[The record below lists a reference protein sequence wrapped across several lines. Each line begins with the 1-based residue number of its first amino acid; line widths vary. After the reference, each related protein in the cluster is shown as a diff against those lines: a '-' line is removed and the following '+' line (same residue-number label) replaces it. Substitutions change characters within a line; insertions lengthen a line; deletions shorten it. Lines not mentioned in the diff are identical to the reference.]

1 MTGIQEL
8 HAGLVILADGQG
20 FFAWNRLALGQG
32 LLHIPFA
39 VNGVQQFLALAFP
52 APVLMFEITFIKA
65 EGIMEHDRQQ
75 FAGADSTV
83 NRAFKTLAD
92 EQGNQAAMVQV
103 GMGKNQA
110 GNLCWIEVKSFL
122 ANAINGVTT
131 LVHAAIQ

>member
-1 MTGIQEL
+1 
-8 HAGLVILADGQG
+8 
-20 FFAWNRLALGQG
+20 
-32 LLHIPFA
+32 
-39 VNGVQQFLALAFP
+39 
-52 APVLMFEITFIKA
+52 
-65 EGIMEHDRQQ
+65 MEHDRQQ

-110 GNLCWIEVKSFL
+110 GNLRWIEVKSLL

-131 LVHAAIQ
+131 LVHTAIQ